1 MADEDTNADFEG
13 ASEAPD
19 EDESSDLHLP
29 TPSEMP
35 SPLMPS
41 TRSTEKVLLRA
52 LPVLFLVLLAVVT
65 LLPFVGQTTGGSGG
79 GLVSSRGEFIGLLLG
94 VLAFGVLVVV
104 FDSFTPNKRLSA
116 LFGVYLGIV
125 AGLVGA
131 LAFGA
136 VIDLIAGSWDLGG
149 DKELAYIKFIKYAV
163 GIALCYLAVSV
174 VLNTKDDF
182 RLVIPY
188 VEFSK
193 QIRGVRPMLLDT
205 SALIDGRIE
214 GLGQTGFLAAP
225 LVVAHFVVDELQLL
239 ADSGDKLKRARGRR
253 GLNMIS
259 KLQAN
264 PHVDLTIDNSDVSG
278 GSVDHMLL
286 EVAADQGMRVLTT
299 DYNLEKVANIRNV
312 AVLNLNEMASAL
324 KPQVIPGETLKIEIV
339 KRGESPG
346 QGVGYMP
353 DGTMVVVEEA
363 ADRVGEDLILIVT
376 NSLQTSA
383 GRMIF
388 GRASDSRGGGAD
400 GSADGAQQPSTSQMA
415 HRATNQPRDTGG
427 AAGAGHRSAGRRQR

>member
-1 MADEDTNADFEG
+1 MADEDTNADFE
-13 ASEAPD
+13 AAAEAPD
-19 EDESSDLHLP
+19 ESNDLHLP

-41 TRSTEKVLLRA
+41 TRSTERVLLRA

-65 LLPFVGQTTGGSGG
+65 LLPFVGQTTDGSGG
-79 GLVSSRGEFIGLLLG
+79 SGLVSSRAEFIGLLLG
-94 VLAFGVLVVV
+94 VLVFGVLVVV

-125 AGLVGA
+125 AGLLGA

-225 LVVAHFVVDELQLL
+225 LVVSHFVVDELQLL

-264 PHVDLTIDNSDVSG
+264 PYVDLTIDNSDVSG

-388 GRASDSRGGGAD
+388 GRASDSRGGAD
-400 GSADGAQQPSTSQMA
+400 GSADGATEPATSQMA

-427 AAGAGHRSAGRRQR
+427 AAGAAHRSSGRRQR